1 MPFRCRPD
9 GDYVRNLPRQR
20 RIMPFIMRRRNE
32 STVFFEQKVDTS
44 KTLRFIQEF
53 RERTGLRAGLLHL
66 LIYAVGQMLKDR
78 PRLNRFVAGG
88 RIFQRRGIW
97 ISFSAKKQ
105 KTEDA
110 PIVLVKQEINP
121 YWSFEELV
129 QKIEEGISE
138 GRSDKCS
145 TTDTELSLLFKLP
158 AFLVGWLIWLLIK
171 LDHFGWLPG
180 AFIRKDPLFASLF
193 IANLGSIDMDA
204 GYHHLYEYGN
214 IPMFMMV
221 GRTRDEVV
229 VGPDGKPVVRPMTAL
244 RYSFDERIEDGLYGG
259 RALEILKKFIE
270 DPAAAMGIEERI
282 GRNVQSDSHSIF
294 NLQNYLSIGGS
305 ERESVRSKP

>member
-1 MPFRCRPD
+1 MPLRWRPD
-9 GDYVRNLPRQR
+9 GDYVRDLARTR

-32 STVFFEQKVDTS
+32 SIVFFEQKVDTS
-44 KTLRFIQEF
+44 KPLKFLQEF
-53 RERTGLRAGLLHL
+53 RERTGFRASMLHL
-66 LIYAVGQMLKDR
+66 LIYAAGQMLKDR

-138 GRSDKCS
+138 GRIDKFS

-158 AFLVGWLIWLLIK
+158 TFLVGWLVWLLVK
-171 LDHFGWLPG
+171 LDYFGLLPN

-193 IANLGSIDMDA
+193 IANLGSIDLDA

-214 IPMFMMV
+214 IPMLIMA
-221 GRTRDEVV
+221 GRSKEEVV
-229 VGPDGKPVVRPMTAL
+229 VGTDGNPEIRPMMTL
-244 RYSFDERIEDGLYGG
+244 RYSFDERIEDGLYGA
-259 RALEILKKFIE
+259 RALDIMKRIIE
-270 DPAAAMGIEERI
+270 DPAAAMGIEQGI
-282 GRNVQSDSHSIF
+282 ARNAQSDSHPI
-294 NLQNYLSIGGS
+294 
-305 ERESVRSKP
+305 V